1 MNCTPASA
9 HASRDVT
16 YRLCDVAY
24 GLRRSS
30 LRDVTPFVPLCSRL
44 WKGQTGV
51 DLAIMV
57 CSYAYLIRTLVV
69 WGPASVPAN
78 ARLVNYS
85 TARRILLPSTAL
97 LPNTIVLRSTE
108 TGMPVQLRHARTGL
122 ACGTATL

>member
-1 MNCTPASA
+1 M
-9 HASRDVT
+9 T

-57 CSYAYLIRTLVV
+57 CSYAYLIRTLVLKWV
-69 WGPASVPAN
+69 HDATG
-78 ARLVNYS
+78 
-85 TARRILLPSTAL
+85 TARI
-97 LPNTIVLRSTE
+97 
-108 TGMPVQLRHARTGL
+108 
-122 ACGTATL
+122 